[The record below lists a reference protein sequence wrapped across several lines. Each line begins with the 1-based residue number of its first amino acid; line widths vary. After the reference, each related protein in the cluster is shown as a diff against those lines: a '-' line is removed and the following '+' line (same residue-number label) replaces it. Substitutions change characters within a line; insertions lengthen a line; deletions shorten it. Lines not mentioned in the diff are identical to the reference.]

1 MGAFRMENENKVPT
15 IQLSDGNEVPQVGFG
30 TYLLNGFTG
39 VNAITSALDNGYRFL
54 DSAFNYDNEGAV
66 GEAIRR
72 SSVPRDQITVL
83 SKLPGRYHQ
92 YDQAIQAIQ
101 ESVLRTGLDYIDL
114 YLIHWPNPNQV
125 LYVEA
130 WQALIDAQKFG
141 LVKSIGVSNFLPEHL
156 DKLQAETGVLPVANE
171 IEVHPYFNNQA
182 TRQYNAKHNIAT
194 IDWSPLGRA
203 NEMLKNATINQI
215 AQQHHRSVA
224 QVILRWEVQLG
235 TITIPKATKPSRQ
248 LENLNVFDFEL
259 TDEEVNIINRLTKP
273 DGRSSN
279 QDPAVHEEF

>member
-1 MGAFRMENENKVPT
+1 MENSIK
-15 IQLSDGNEVPQVGFG
+15 LSDGSLIPRVGFG
-30 TYLLNGFTG
+30 TYLLNGYTG
-39 VNAITSALDNGYRFL
+39 VNAISSALNNGYRFL
-54 DSAFNYDNEGAV
+54 DSAFNYDNEAVV

-72 SSVPRDQITVL
+72 SDVSRDEITVL
-83 SKLPGRYHQ
+83 SKLPGRFHKYE
-92 YDQAIQAIQ
+92 QAIQAIQ

-114 YLIHWPNPNQV
+114 YLIHWPNPNQK

-156 DKLQAETGVLPVANE
+156 EKLELETGILPVVNE
-171 IEVHPYFNNQA
+171 IELQPYFNNSDL
-182 TRQYNAKHNIAT
+182 RNYNASKGIIT

-203 NEMLKNATINQI
+203 NEMLKDQTIGTI
-215 AQQHHRSVA
+215 AAAHNKTIA
-224 QVILRWEVQLG
+224 QVILRWELQLD
-235 TITIPKATKPSRQ
+235 TITVPKATSQSRQ

-259 TDEEVNIINRLTKP
+259 TPAEMQTINTLTRA
-273 DGRSSN
+273 DGRTSN

>member
-1 MGAFRMENENKVPT
+1 MENSIK
-15 IQLSDGNEVPQVGFG
+15 LSDGSLIPRVGFG
-30 TYLLNGFTG
+30 TYLLNGYTG
-39 VNAITSALDNGYRFL
+39 VNAISSALNNGYRFL
-54 DSAFNYDNEGAV
+54 DSAFNYDNEAVV

-72 SSVPRDQITVL
+72 SDVSRDEITVL
-83 SKLPGRYHQ
+83 SKLPGRFHK

-114 YLIHWPNPNQV
+114 YLIHWPNPNQK

-156 DKLQAETGVLPVANE
+156 EKLELETGILPVVNE
-171 IEVHPYFNNQA
+171 IELQPYFNNSDL
-182 TRQYNAKHNIAT
+182 RNYNASKGIAT

-203 NEMLKNATINQI
+203 NEMLKDQTIGRI
-215 AQQHHRSVA
+215 AAAHNKTIA
-224 QVILRWEVQLG
+224 QVILRWELQLD
-235 TITIPKATKPSRQ
+235 TITVPKATSQSRQ
-248 LENLNVFDFEL
+248 LENLTVFDFEL
-259 TDEEVNIINRLTKP
+259 TSAEMQTINTLTRA
-273 DGRSSN
+273 DGRTSN